1 MDRDLEFERPIRALE
16 RQIAELKGQADQ
28 VSDAAAGPLRI
39 QIARLEEQAGAL
51 TREVLSRLG
60 RWDIVQLARHPKRP
74 YTLDYIEHL
83 CDEFQELHGDRS
95 FADDPA
101 IVGGLGRIDGRRVMI
116 IGHQKG
122 RTTQE
127 NIHRNFG
134 MPRPEG
140 YRKAIRLMA
149 MAERFDLPL
158 LTMID
163 TPGAFPGIEAE
174 ARGQS
179 QAIAEA
185 LERMAALSVPVV
197 AAVIGEGGSGGAL
210 AVGVANRI
218 VMLQFAIYSVISPEG
233 CASILFKDAKEA
245 PRAAE
250 ALRLSAPDLLA
261 LGVIDEVIEEPEGGA
276 HRAPEMAASA
286 LRAAVL
292 THIDAIADMTPTAR
306 IEDRYARFRRLGALG
321 AS

>member
-122 RTTQE
+122 RSTQE

-218 VMLQFAIYSVISPEG
+218 VMLQFATYSVISPEG

-261 LGVIDEVIEEPEGGA
+261 
-276 HRAPEMAASA
+276 
-286 LRAAVL
+286 
-292 THIDAIADMTPTAR
+292 
-306 IEDRYARFRRLGALG
+306 
-321 AS
+321 